1 MTISSQICKRIY
13 QADGENRRWA
23 IDFPYL
29 SASEIKVYCTDAS
42 GNETDVSAQC
52 VLDEIEHEI
61 IYPTIASEQE
71 PLAAGYKVTI
81 MRATTPT
88 QTLHL
93 TQQGTLDATSL
104 EQGFDKLTLHVQ
116 ELSERV
122 QRSIKY
128 PVSSNKT
135 NVDAQAFL
143 TDLQNTQ
150 AAALSSALTEV
161 AATKTSLE
169 QTVSDE
175 VTARQLADSTL
186 QTRIDDIYGSLVSH
200 SSNTSNPHSVTK
212 SQVGLGNVDNTSDL
226 SKPISSAVQS
236 ALDAKQDT
244 LTTTQQAAVNS
255 GVTSAT
261 VVQVQTNKEDIA
273 SLDAELDENREWQK
287 PSDWIDITSGAL
299 NNSIY
304 LLVGHA
310 ADYSKFPYFGCN
322 VVLSDTT
329 HNFKLYIDYNLQGT
343 YASGTTAEYQGVL
356 WAHFVVNSIGNVAFA
371 QYSPQVVNQ
380 DLVALTALGDNLH
393 ITGTSIERL
402 VGNTQDKYQQRS
414 QYLAKLPVI
423 EVDTVTAIGGAFNH
437 AGPLK
442 RAKLIVNNSITAYSR
457 DQYGLSTSFA
467 SGNIEEIEVN
477 KPIIMDSWTASNSS
491 LFRVSNIKKLPA
503 LDFSAS
509 QRLHLFLTEDTNL
522 EDTILDVSTA
532 TNLKQIDISGTSANR
547 QDGLKGLYV
556 SSSAPFDYATAPQI
570 KVSYT
575 GLSRAA
581 LVNLFKSMP
590 YNVGYEVVG
599 SPTITNGVASG
610 FSVSDYVN
618 LSSTLTSFDE
628 IVLSFIPGTYSSGR
642 TVLFKTGINDYR
654 GAFQQ
659 VSDTQGQYFY
669 TKTDNTAGNRYVPC
683 TPGIVNIFKIQYIS
697 ENSISCILSR
707 QGYEDS
713 TFDLTDVD
721 ISATF
726 GGSIYLGRG
735 TSAYNAWS
743 GSIDLNNTYIKVNG
757 VPWFRG
763 TAAMTKN
770 CTIVGCTG
778 TADLTQDDKNIA
790 LNKGW
795 ELTVA

>member
-29 SASEIKVYCTDAS
+29 SASEIKVYCTDPS

-81 MRATTPT
+81 VRATTPT

-104 EQGFDKLTLHVQ
+104 EQGFDKLTLQVQ
-116 ELSERV
+116 ELAERV

-128 PVSSNKT
+128 PVSSNQT
-135 NVDAQAFL
+135 DGDAQTFL

-175 VTARQLADSTL
+175 VTARHLADGTL
-186 QTRIDDIYGSLVSH
+186 QTYVDNIYRALISH
-200 SSNTSNPHSVTK
+200 GSNTSNPHNVTK
-212 SQVGLGNVDNTSDL
+212 AQVGLGNVDNTSDL
-226 SKPISSAVQS
+226 SKPISSATQA
-236 ALDAKQDT
+236 ALDAKQDL
-244 LTTTQQAAVNS
+244 LTTAQQAAVNS
-255 GVTSAT
+255 GVSSST

-273 SLDAELDENREWQK
+273 ALDDELHGWQK
-287 PSDWIDITSGAL
+287 PPDWVDIRSGAI

-304 LLVGHA
+304 LLVGHS

-343 YASGTTAEYQGVL
+343 YASGTDVKLSWQTLNLSTGSETTSPEALKTHVIRITPENSADTIAEYKSVRYASGTTVEYQGIL
-356 WAHFVVNSIGNVAFA
+356 WAHFAVNSIGNVAFA

-380 DLVALTALGDNLH
+380 DLVAITALGDNLH

-457 DQYGLSTSFA
+457 NQLGLSTSFA

-503 LDFSAS
+503 FDCSAS
-509 QRLHLFLTEDTNL
+509 QRLNVFLTEDTNL

-532 TNLKQIDISGTSANR
+532 TNLKQIDVSGTSANR

-575 GLSRAA
+575 GLDRAA
-581 LVNLFKSMP
+581 LVALFNSL
-590 YNVGYEVVG
+590 
-599 SPTITNGVASG
+599 PTVSASQVCDIT
-610 FSVSDYVN
+610 
-618 LSSTLTSFDE
+618 
-628 IVLSFIPGTYSSGR
+628 
-642 TVLFKTGINDYR
+642 
-654 GAFQQ
+654 
-659 VSDTQGQYFY
+659 
-669 TKTDNTAGNRYVPC
+669 
-683 TPGIVNIFKIQYIS
+683 
-697 ENSISCILSR
+697 
-707 QGYEDS
+707 
-713 TFDLTDVD
+713 
-721 ISATF
+721 
-726 GGSIYLGRG
+726 
-735 TSAYNAWS
+735 
-743 GSIDLNNTYIKVNG
+743 
-757 VPWFRG
+757 
-763 TAAMTKN
+763 
-770 CTIVGCTG
+770 GCTG
-778 TADLTQDDKNIA
+778 ASDLTAED
-790 LNKGW
+790 
-795 ELTVA
+795 LTVATGKNWTITR